1 MSGSK
6 ASPALEGNFRAIPG
20 QDMPTEDEPRPASR
34 RRVCPQMK
42 RNEPV
47 SKIMST
53 QLVTV
58 HHGEPVSKVR
68 QLIREHGIH
77 HIPVVSGP
85 KLVGIIS
92 NSDVLRVSF
101 GDAFQADERAVDAT
115 LDHTMTI
122 EQLMQKDPVAVRE
135 NTSLREAAQTLA
147 DGNFHSL
154 PVVTDGQKL
163 VGLVTSTD
171 LIRYLLEQF

>member
-1 MSGSK
+1 
-6 ASPALEGNFRAIPG
+6 
-20 QDMPTEDEPRPASR
+20 
-34 RRVCPQMK
+34 MK

-53 QLVTV
+53 NLVTV
-58 HHGEPVSKVR
+58 RHGEPISKVR
-68 QLIREHGIH
+68 ELIREHGIH
-77 HIPVVSGP
+77 HIPVVSGQ
-85 KLVGIIS
+85 KLVGMIS

-101 GDAFQADERAVDAT
+101 GAAFNTDERAVDAT

-122 EQLMQKDPVAVRE
+122 EQLMQKDPISVRE
-135 NTSLREAAQTLA
+135 NAPIREAAAVLVKG
-147 DGNFHSL
+147 DFHSL
-154 PVVTDGQKL
+154 PVVGEGNKL

>member
-1 MSGSK
+1 
-6 ASPALEGNFRAIPG
+6 
-20 QDMPTEDEPRPASR
+20 
-34 RRVCPQMK
+34 MK

-53 QLVTV
+53 NLVTV
-58 HHGEPVSKVR
+58 RHGDPVSKVR
-68 QLIREHGIH
+68 ELIREHAIH
-77 HIPVVSGP
+77 HIPVVSGQ
-85 KLVGIIS
+85 KLVGMIS

-101 GDAFQADERAVDAT
+101 GSVFNTDERAVDAT

-122 EQLMQKDPVAVRE
+122 EQLMQKDPISVRE
-135 NTSLREAAQTLA
+135 NAPIREAAAVLVKG
-147 DGNFHSL
+147 DFHSL
-154 PVVTDGQKL
+154 PVVSEGNKL

>member
-1 MSGSK
+1 
-6 ASPALEGNFRAIPG
+6 
-20 QDMPTEDEPRPASR
+20 
-34 RRVCPQMK
+34 MK

-53 QLVTV
+53 NLVTV
-58 HHGEPVSKVR
+58 HHGDPISKVR
-68 QLIREHGIH
+68 ELIREHGIH
-77 HIPVVSGP
+77 HVPVVSGQ
-85 KLVGIIS
+85 KLVGMIS

-101 GDAFQADERAVDAT
+101 GDAFQTDQRAVDAA

-122 EQLMQKDPVAVRE
+122 EQLMQKDPISVRE
-135 NTSLREAAQTLA
+135 NAPIREAAAVLVKG
-147 DGNFHSL
+147 DFHSL
-154 PVVTDGQKL
+154 PVVSEGNKL

>member
-1 MSGSK
+1 
-6 ASPALEGNFRAIPG
+6 
-20 QDMPTEDEPRPASR
+20 
-34 RRVCPQMK
+34 MK

-53 QLVTV
+53 HLVTV
-58 HHGEPVSKVR
+58 HHGDPVSKVR

-77 HIPVVSGP
+77 HIPVVSGQ

-101 GDAFQADERAVDAT
+101 GDTFQADERAVDAT

-135 NTSLREAAQTLA
+135 NTSIREAAQTLA